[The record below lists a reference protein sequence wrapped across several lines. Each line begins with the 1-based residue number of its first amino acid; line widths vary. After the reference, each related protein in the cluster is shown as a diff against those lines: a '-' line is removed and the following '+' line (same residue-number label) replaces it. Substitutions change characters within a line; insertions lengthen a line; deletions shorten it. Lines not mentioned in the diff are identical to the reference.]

1 MIVHDVYDQWE
12 RHDAEQEAELQKLP
26 ECSNCGYKIQSEY
39 CFQIN
44 DEIICETCM
53 KDFRVHT
60 EDLIM

>member
-1 MIVHDVYDQWE
+1 MHIPDNFDQW
-12 RHDAEQEAELQKLP
+12 RTHDIKQEAELQKLP
-26 ECSNCGYKIQSEY
+26 ECSNCGDKIQSEY